1 MSMLELVV
9 KKVKVVV
16 VDEYLCDR
24 LVAEQVLAAQ
34 GKGVLLHWLVGKA
47 FKKKL
52 TVL

>member
-9 KKVKVVV
+9 KKVKVKLE

-34 GKGVLLHWLVGKA
+34 GKSVLLYWLVGGHSR
-47 FKKKL
+47 
-52 TVL
+52 